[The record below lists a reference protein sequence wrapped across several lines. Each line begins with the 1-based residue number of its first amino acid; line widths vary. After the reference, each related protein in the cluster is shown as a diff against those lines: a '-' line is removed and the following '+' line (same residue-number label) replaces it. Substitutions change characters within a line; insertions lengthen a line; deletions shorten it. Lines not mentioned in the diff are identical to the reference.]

1 MTGDENQAAADLAP
15 RGWRNYTRSRR
26 AQELRRDLAAT
37 DESMTPT
44 DWWLEDADSGTPE

>member
-26 AQELRRDLAAT
+26 ARELRRDLAAT

-44 DWWLEDADSGTPE
+44 EWWLEDAEQEPTE

>member
-1 MTGDENQAAADLAP
+1 MTNDDNKAAADLAP

-26 AQELRRDLAAT
+26 ANELRRDLAAT

-44 DWWLEDADSGTPE
+44 DWWLEDDDPGPTE